1 MNRKSYIKHRTL
13 TALAIMLLGAFASC
27 SENEHDTYVGE
38 DAVYFSE
45 TNSSDSIQYSFATG
59 LKSIDTVRI
68 NVRIIGEAKDYDR
81 VISYDVMPQSTAKAG
96 LNYEELSGEVVL
108 PSGMVQTSID
118 VVVTDLDEKLENSTV
133 SLLVRLKVNDEFTT
147 GYRDRLLAKLNITRQ
162 LVRPAY
168 WDMPLSLYYGSY
180 SKAKHRLCIQLQG
193 FDFPTKFDDSMIGTY
208 ISFGRKVYSSL
219 LSKPLW
225 DEETQKYIT
234 ADWDPI

>member
-1 MNRKSYIKHRTL
+1 MFRIKFIENRSIIVLTL
-13 TALAIMLLGAFASC
+13 MLLGMVLSC

-38 DAVYFSE
+38 NAVYFPE
-45 TNSSDSIQYSFATG
+45 TTSADSIQYSFATG

-68 NVRIIGEAKDYDR
+68 NVRIIGAATDYDR
-81 VISYDVMPQSTAKAG
+81 VISYEVLPQSTAKAG
-96 LNYEELSGEVVL
+96 VNYEELGGEVVL
-108 PSGMVQTSID
+108 PSGKVQTSID
-118 VVVTDLDEKLENSTV
+118 VVVTDLDEKLEDSTV
-133 SLLVRLKVNDEFTT
+133 SLFVRLKGNDDFST
-147 GYRDRLLAKLNITRQ
+147 GYRDRQVVKLNITRQ